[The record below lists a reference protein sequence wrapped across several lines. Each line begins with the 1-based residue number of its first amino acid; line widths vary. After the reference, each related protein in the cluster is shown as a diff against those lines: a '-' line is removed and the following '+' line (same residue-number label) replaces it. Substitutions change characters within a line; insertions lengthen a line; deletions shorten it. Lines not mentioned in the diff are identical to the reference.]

1 MQSVKNIIIFAVLMV
16 GSGLVQAAPTTDLPP
31 APKNQ
36 TGKPAL
42 VGNGEK
48 AASPEVKNVNEKALN
63 EQSAELTMQDH
74 IQALVEQDYLYQSEY
89 RKLQQQVEL
98 EKMLSEIRKLRGED
112 KIKARATPTPVIEA
126 KIKTEK
132 SAPAVNTG
140 NNIAKP
146 HVVLESVIGGLSRVA
161 IANQR
166 GDTLLYVTPG
176 NVFSMDGAQYILTK
190 DRKNGL
196 QIKEANP

>member
-48 AASPEVKNVNEKALN
+48 AASPEVKNVDEKALN

-74 IQALVEQDYLYQSEY
+74 IQSLVEQDYLYQSEY

-98 EKMLSEIRKLRGED
+98 KKC
-112 KIKARATPTPVIEA
+112 
-126 KIKTEK
+126 
-132 SAPAVNTG
+132 
-140 NNIAKP
+140 
-146 HVVLESVIGGLSRVA
+146 
-161 IANQR
+161 
-166 GDTLLYVTPG
+166 
-176 NVFSMDGAQYILTK
+176 
-190 DRKNGL
+190 
-196 QIKEANP
+196 

>member
-1 MQSVKNIIIFAVLMV
+1 MV

-42 VGNGEK
+42 VSNGEK
-48 AASPEVKNVNEKALN
+48 AASPEVKNVDEKALN